1 MSNSIPDKGA
11 QLMFSIRSIYL
22 KLLVILIPISA
33 VADDNK
39 TTNEEY
45 YQKFKY
51 VFEKVIKEYVEE
63 PDREKMFEAAL
74 GGMLSSL
81 DPHSSYFTKEEF
93 EDLLQS
99 TKGEFGGI
107 GVEIMY
113 ETGAIKVISPIDD
126 LPADKAGI
134 KSGDY
139 IIAVNDE
146 TIANLGFYKA
156 VKSMRG
162 TPGTKV
168 KLSVLTEGDNKSRE
182 LEVTREIV
190 KIKAVKS
197 KLDNDIAYI
206 RIVTFN
212 EHTTSELKKAMSE
225 ITSNASA
232 PIKGIILDLRNNP
245 GGLLK
250 QANDVADYF
259 LDSGTIVST
268 KGRLPESEVI
278 FLANR
283 FTPKAPKVPIVV
295 LINGGSA
302 SASEIV
308 AGALQDHKRAIVLG
322 TKSFGKGSVQTLME
336 LDHHTGTK
344 LTTAKYYTP
353 NGRSIQAEGIV
364 PDIIVDQAKIEYP
377 KKDEGKRFS
386 EASLKNYL
394 KNDSKDKEASKDL
407 QLSDMYK
414 EDYQYSKAY
423 DLLIG
428 ISIHQG
434 SK

>member
-1 MSNSIPDKGA
+1 MLFIRKISFIL
-11 QLMFSIRSIYL
+11 LMV
-22 KLLVILIPISA
+22 LVPISA
-33 VADDNK
+33 VADNNK
-39 TTNEEY
+39 MTNEEY

-51 VFEKVIKEYVEE
+51 IFEKVTKEYVEE

-74 GGMLSSL
+74 AGMFSAL
-81 DPHSSYFTKEEF
+81 DPHSSYFTEEEF
-93 EDLLQS
+93 TDIMQH

-113 ETGAIKVISPIDD
+113 DSGALKVISPIDD

-134 KSGDY
+134 KAGDY

-168 KLSVLTEGDNKSRE
+168 KLSVLTEGDNKARDLE
-182 LEVTREIV
+182 LTREIV

-197 KLDNDIAYI
+197 KLDGDVAYI

-225 ITSNASA
+225 ITASA
-232 PIKGIILDLRNNP
+232 KTPIKGIILDMRNNP
-245 GGLLK
+245 GGLLT
-250 QANDVADYF
+250 QCNEVADYF
-259 LDSGTIVST
+259 LNDGGTIVST
-268 KGRLPESEVI
+268 KGRLPGSEIVYS
-278 FLANR
+278 ASK

-308 AGALQDHKRAIVLG
+308 AGALQDHKRALVLG

-336 LDHHTGTK
+336 LDHHHTGMK
-344 LTTAKYYTP
+344 LTTGRYYTP
-353 NGRSIQAEGIV
+353 NGRSIQAEGIM
-364 PDIIVDQAKIEYP
+364 PDIVVEQAKIEYP
-377 KKDEGKRFS
+377 KKDDGKRFS

-394 KNDSKDKEASKDL
+394 KNESKEQESSKDRS
-407 QLSDMYK
+407 LSDMYK

>member
-1 MSNSIPDKGA
+1 MLITRKISLIL
-11 QLMFSIRSIYL
+11 LMIFIDT
-22 KLLVILIPISA
+22 SA
-33 VADDNK
+33 VAIDNK
-39 TTNEEY
+39 ITNEEY

-51 VFEKVIKEYVEE
+51 IFEKVAKDYVEE

-74 GGMLSSL
+74 GGMLASL
-81 DPHSSYFTKEEF
+81 DPHSAYFNQEEF
-93 EDLLQS
+93 SDLMQS

-113 ETGAIKVISPIDD
+113 DAGALKVVSPIDD
-126 LPADKAGI
+126 LPAQKAGI
-134 KSGDY
+134 KAGDY
-139 IIAVNDE
+139 VIAVNDE

-162 TPGTKV
+162 SPGTKV
-168 KLSVLTEGDNKSRE
+168 KLSVLTEGDNKARDLE
-182 LEVTREIV
+182 LTREIV

-197 KLDNDIAYI
+197 KLDGDIGYI

-212 EHTTSELKKAMSE
+212 EHTTAELKKAMSE
-225 ITSNASA
+225 LTAYAST

-245 GGLLK
+245 GGLLT
-250 QANDVADYF
+250 QCNEVADFF
-259 LDSGTIVST
+259 LNSGTIVTT
-268 KGRLPESEVI
+268 KGRLPGSEVV
-278 FLANR
+278 FSASK

-308 AGALQDHKRAIVLG
+308 AGALQDHKRAVVLG

-336 LDHHTGTK
+336 LDRHTGMK
-344 LTTAKYYTP
+344 ITTAKYYTP

-364 PDIIVDQAKIEYP
+364 PDIVIEQAKVEYP

-394 KNDSKDKEASKDL
+394 KNDAKADAKQKEGVKER
-407 QLSDMYK
+407 QLSYMYK

-434 SK
+434 NK